1 MWGGERKKYA
11 TIWTWLLMVYA
22 VNRWLSV
29 RFNLF
34 SSCIIGLAAF
44 VTILTPTIDAA
55 LAGFILAFA
64 STVTIDVGVGVSVT
78 LDDVLISFADF
89 VHGNVASIASLL
101 ETEGIALGPA
111 VRWPRTVDGAR
122 FLVPLANKANFI

>member
-1 MWGGERKKYA
+1 MWGGERERDA
-11 TIWTWLLMVYA
+11 TIWTWLLMLYS

-64 STVTIDVGVGVSVT
+64 STVTTDVGVSVCVT

-89 VHGNVASIASLL
+89 VHGNVTSITSLL
-101 ETEGIALGPA
+101 DAEAIALGPA
-111 VRWPRTVDGAR
+111 VRWPRTVDGAK
-122 FLVPLANKANFI
+122 FLVPGINEVNFK

>member
-1 MWGGERKKYA
+1 MWGGEGEKYS
-11 TIWTWLLMVYA
+11 TIWTCLLMLYV

-34 SSCIIGLAAF
+34 SACIIGMAAF

-64 STVTIDVGVGVSVT
+64 TTVTNDVGVGVCDSRRH
-78 LDDVLISFADF
+78 ADP
-89 VHGNVASIASLL
+89 I
-101 ETEGIALGPA
+101 
-111 VRWPRTVDGAR
+111 RR
-122 FLVPLANKANFI
+122 FCSW